1 MASAINPSLMYLIFF
16 LPVYGRDTDA
26 YVYRNING
34 NGHINNSW
42 LLAIDILL
50 E

>member
-1 MASAINPSLMYLIFF
+1 MASAINPSLMYLIF

-26 YVYRNING
+26 YVNRNING
-34 NGHINNSW
+34 DGHINNSW